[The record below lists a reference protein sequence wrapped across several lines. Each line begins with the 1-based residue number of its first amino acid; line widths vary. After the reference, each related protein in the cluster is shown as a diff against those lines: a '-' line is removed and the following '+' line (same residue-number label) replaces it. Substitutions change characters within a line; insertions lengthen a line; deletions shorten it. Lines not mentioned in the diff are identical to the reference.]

1 MYCIMCKTLHKIK
14 EKSLQHSK
22 KASCLQE
29 TRRFLNFYTQPRKR
43 AASAVLRTPTIYA
56 ANRILILRVVATV

>member
-1 MYCIMCKTLHKIK
+1 MNCIMCKTLNKIK
-14 EKSLQHSK
+14 EKSLENTKNALSTRD
-22 KASCLQE
+22 KAHYS
-29 TRRFLNFYTQPRKR
+29 YTQPRKR